1 MPSPVKE
8 TMASFQ
14 PQAGTQLHAPPSPGT
29 HRALRRLQSAHSL
42 GAKAANPPSL
52 ISQQR
57 HQLQLQNHHHSQT
70 QQGPSAPYV
79 STSYQQGSG
88 SPIRRNASS
97 HSNNRS
103 PQRHRA
109 NSDAPPVPVIQ
120 QQHLPVNTTSM
131 AATSTTKRSAL
142 GRRSLAADG
151 MSLDRLLRDGPP
163 SGDIVGSLESVRLKI
178 LDQGIKADSDGMVSL
193 FSRIK
198 DRGEY

>member
-1 MPSPVKE
+1 
-8 TMASFQ
+8 MASFQ

-42 GAKAANPPSL
+42 GAKAANQPSL

-70 QQGPSAPYV
+70 QQGLSGQHVSPSH
-79 STSYQQGSG
+79 QQTSG

-97 HSNNRS
+97 NSNNRS

-109 NSDAPPVPVIQ
+109 TSDAPPVPIIH
-120 QQHLPVNTTSM
+120 QQHLPVNTKLM
-131 AATSTTKRSAL
+131 PATSATKRSAL

-193 FSRIK
+193 SLRLT
-198 DRGEY
+198 EYGKILTPQSSHP